1 MNNCLN
7 VTGEVDIELYDKDNN
22 LKEKRTVKNMVVE
35 VGLAHIAKRLVNAS
49 SPSEMAYMAL
59 GTSSTAVA
67 SGNTLLASELVGSR
81 LEATRSVDNAGKVTY
96 AKTYTPGVATGSLVE
111 AGIFNDPAYLGGIM
125 LCRTVF
131 SVIEKGVDDTL
142 SISWS
147 ITISAPA

>member
-1 MNNCLN
+1 MKNSLN
-7 VTGEVDIELYDKDNN
+7 VTGEVDIELYDKDNI
-22 LKEKRTVKNMVVE
+22 LKEKRTVKNLVVN
-35 VGLAHIAKRLVNAS
+35 VGLAHIAKRLVNAA
-49 SPSEMAYMAL
+49 SPNEMAYMAL

-81 LEATRSVDNAGKVTY
+81 QEATRSADNAGKVTY
-96 AKTYTPGVATGSLVE
+96 ATTYIAGVATGSLVE
-111 AGIFNDPAYLGGIM
+111 AGIFNDSNYLGTDM

-131 SVIEKGVDDTL
+131 SVIEKGADDTL

>member
-1 MNNCLN
+1 
-7 VTGEVDIELYDKDNN
+7 
-22 LKEKRTVKNMVVE
+22 
-35 VGLAHIAKRLVNAS
+35 
-49 SPSEMAYMAL
+49 MAYMAL

-67 SGNTLLASELVGSR
+67 SGNTLLASELVGAR
-81 LEATRSVDNAGKVTY
+81 LEATRSVDNTGKVTY